1 MDASNKNLPD
11 EKTVFSGW
19 SNFRMLRE
27 DTDLPLPDSPTMAS
41 VFPAYTQNELSFTA
55 GRISNP
61 WRNPILK

>member
-19 SNFRMLRE
+19 SNFMMLRE

-41 VFPAYTQNELSFTA
+41 VFPA
-55 GRISNP
+55 
-61 WRNPILK
+61 